1 MKIPPSPE
9 SRLPCIPFDDSVI
22 RVQRIAQDVAQ
33 DVAQAVAQGV
43 AQSFVQVVAHKFAH
57 EHVIFPDIVQQ
68 SG

>member
-1 MKIPPSPE
+1 MEDPPSPE
-9 SRLPCIPFDDSVI
+9 SRLPCIPSGDSVI

-33 DVAQAVAQGV
+33 AVAQ
-43 AQSFVQVVAHKFAH
+43 SIVQVAAHKFAH